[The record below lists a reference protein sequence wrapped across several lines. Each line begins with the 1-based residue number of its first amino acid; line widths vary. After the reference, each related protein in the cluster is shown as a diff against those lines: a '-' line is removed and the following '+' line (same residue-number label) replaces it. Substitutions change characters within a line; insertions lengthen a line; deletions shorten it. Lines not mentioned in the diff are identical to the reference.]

1 MIPNSKNKG
10 YKYFDR
16 PESVP
21 LDIDYA
27 EQKPSRVPALLLT
40 IGFILVAGFF
50 LYFESIVTYVQG
62 ML

>member
-1 MIPNSKNKG
+1 MTPNSKNKG

-21 LDIDYA
+21 LDIDYD
-27 EQKPSRVPALLLT
+27 EQKPSCIPALLLT
-40 IGFILVAGFF
+40 LGFILVAGFF
-50 LYFESIVTYVQG
+50 LYLESIVASVQG